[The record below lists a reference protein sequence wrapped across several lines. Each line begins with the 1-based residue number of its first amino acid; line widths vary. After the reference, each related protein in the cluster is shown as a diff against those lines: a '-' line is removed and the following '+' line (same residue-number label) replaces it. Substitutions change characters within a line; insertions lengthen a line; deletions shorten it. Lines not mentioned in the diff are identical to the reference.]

1 MTKIIIGIAIGFII
15 ALYPQVAK
23 SWAEA
28 GIDAVHHLGTES
40 AAEIVKSPAANPEVV
55 REVSKQ
61 VVKRVVKR
69 QHREEN

>member
-1 MTKIIIGIAIGFII
+1 MSKIIFGIAIGFIV

-23 SWAEA
+23 SWVDA

-40 AAEIVKSPAANPEVV
+40 AAEIVKSPVANPEVV
-55 REVSKQ
+55 REASKQ